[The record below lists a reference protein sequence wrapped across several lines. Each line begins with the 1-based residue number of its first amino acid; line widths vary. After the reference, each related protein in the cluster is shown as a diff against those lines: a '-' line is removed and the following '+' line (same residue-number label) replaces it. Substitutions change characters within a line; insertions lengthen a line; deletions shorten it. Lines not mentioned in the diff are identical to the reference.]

1 MKNIEQAQQ
10 IAQAAE
16 AEGRA
21 LTTEERETVQAAID
35 SSKAF
40 KADADLRT
48 AVSQLGSELA
58 TVKPTA
64 VDTRGMSA
72 GKRVVSDP
80 NFKAWLNNASVNGSV
95 DGRSLVNSPQ
105 VEIGGIKAT
114 ITGASD
120 SYAGALIMNDR
131 YAPVEQGYARPL
143 NVLNLV
149 TFASTNSDVVEY
161 ARVANIGGG
170 GSDNNAAPTAEGS
183 SAPESQMIFVK
194 ESASVKDVRTFIPAS
209 VRALNDAPQLQSLV
223 DSFIRYSIQ
232 ETLVDE
238 ILNGDNTGERM
249 IGLFE
254 LAGTQAQAF
263 DTDIITTIRQAIRK
277 VRQNGNG
284 TPTAVLL
291 NPEDDAAIDLLV
303 SSSAGEFLFGGP
315 AAAGTPTIWGLPR
328 VSDSAVPQGQALVG
342 DFRQAV
348 VFERSPLTVSVYPQ
362 HSDYAIKG
370 LVAIVGTTRAAF
382 AVLNPA
388 KFAVAALA

>member
-1 MKNIEQAQQ
+1 MKNINEAKEIAKKAADEGRVLTSEERTVVEQA
-10 IAQAAE
+10 IESA
-16 AEGRA
+16 
-21 LTTEERETVQAAID
+21 
-35 SSKAF
+35 KAF
-40 KADADLRT
+40 KNDEELR
-48 AVSQLGSELA
+48 ASVQALGAELSA
-58 TVKPTA
+58 TKPTV

-72 GKRVVSDP
+72 GKKMVTDP

-131 YAPVEQGYARPL
+131 YAPVEQGYARQL
-143 NVLNLV
+143 NVLNLL

-161 ARVANIGGG
+161 ARVANIAAG
-170 GSDNNAAPTAEGS
+170 GSDNASAPTAEGTA
-183 SAPESQMIFVK
+183 APESQMIFVK

-232 ETLVDE
+232 ETLVDQV
-238 ILNGDNTGERM
+238 LNGDNTGENM

-263 DTDIITTIRQAIRK
+263 DTDIITTVRQAIRK

-284 TPTAVLL
+284 VPTAVLL
-291 NPEDDAAIDLLV
+291 NPEDDAAIDLLLA
-303 SSSAGEFLFGGP
+303 SGTGDFLFGGP
-315 AAAGTPTIWGLPR
+315 AAAAIPTIWGLPR
-328 VSDSAVPQGQALVG
+328 VSDAAVPQGQALIG

-362 HSDYAIKG
+362 HSDYAVKG

-382 AVLNPA
+382 AVLNPK